1 MDNQIN
7 QTANSTPIVMPIK
20 ITPAQNRR
28 LHQLLN
34 QTEMMDE
41 KRSILDHFTH
51 GQTESAKELSFAEAH
66 AIIQYLEGFTR
77 KEDGADKM
85 RKKIFAICYTIGW
98 IYGNS
103 PEDRKIN
110 QAAIDRIIQKI
121 GYLKKPLNE
130 FTPAQLPKL
139 VSQFEQIEKYY
150 KNYNTA
156 QAGKEADQAVSD
168 LIKELNL
175 SIT

>member
-1 MDNQIN
+1 
-7 QTANSTPIVMPIK
+7 
-20 ITPAQNRR
+20 
-28 LHQLLN
+28 LLN
-34 QTEMMDE
+34 DLGLMEDKKHLVSMTTRGRTD
-41 KRSILDHFTH
+41 S
-51 GQTESAKELSFAEAH
+51 SKELSVAEAKTLILH
-66 AIIQYLEGFTR
+66 LEGVT
-77 KEDGADKM
+77 KKDDGADKM
-85 RKKIFAICYTIGW
+85 RKKIFAICYNIGW

-110 QAAIDRIIQKI
+110 QAAIDKIVQKI

-130 FTPAQLPKL
+130 FTLAQLPKL

-150 KNYNTA
+150 KNYNSA

>member
-1 MDNQIN
+1 M
-7 QTANSTPIVMPIK
+7 K

-28 LHQLLN
+28 LHQLLHDLGLMEDKKHLVSM
-34 QTEMMDE
+34 TT
-41 KRSILDHFTH
+41 R
-51 GQTESAKELSFAEAH
+51 GRTESSKELSVAEAKTLILH
-66 AIIQYLEGFTR
+66 LEGVTTKDDR
-77 KEDGADKM
+77 ADKM
-85 RKKIFAICYTIGW
+85 RKKIFAICYNIGW

-110 QAAIDRIIQKI
+110 QAAIDRIVQKI

-150 KNYNTA
+150 RNYNSA

-175 SIT
+175 SII